1 MRTLSIA
8 GTGFLLYD
16 GCGCDLSNTT
26 PNFTPN
32 GLASQR
38 WGVFLFGSLWAHLTN
53 FQNTFCAQ
61 LTNFSVLFSQLQ
73 FSPSYTAQKL
83 RGFIVEYA
91 ERVISAWVFAL
102 EELIF
107 EGKKREKDTDW
118 NVLYRAFSCPV
129 EDFSET
135 GIQNRY
141 KGDFQAFFRPVLS
154 LI

>member
-1 MRTLSIA
+1 MGRLS
-8 GTGFLLYD
+8 F
-16 GCGCDLSNTT
+16 
-26 PNFTPN
+26 
-32 GLASQR
+32 
-38 WGVFLFGSLWAHLTN
+38 GVLWIHLTN

-61 LTNFSVLFSQLQ
+61 LTNFSVLFSQLH
-73 FSPSYTAQKL
+73 FSLSYLIQINSS
-83 RGFIVEYA
+83 FIVKCA
-91 ERVISAWVFAL
+91 ERVISAWAFAL
-102 EELIF
+102 KELIF

-141 KGDFQAFFRPVLS
+141 KGDFRAFFWPVLS